1 MKRANMDLD
10 ALIAPDLTPEFSGK
24 PTSGSYLGGTW
35 QMVAKATQDPDASL
49 DLTMF
54 LTGPEVGLAVAES
67 QFSPP
72 PHKSS
77 EKSSY
82 VQGALVKPFYDSL
95 QYGWVVP
102 QHPKYAEIRTK
113 LIEVTK
119 DAMAQ
124 KKSVREALSEAA
136 AYSNSLLVSA

>member
-1 MKRANMDLD
+1 
-10 ALIAPDLTPEFSGK
+10 
-24 PTSGSYLGGTW
+24 
-35 QMVAKATQDPDASL
+35 MVAKATQDPDASL